1 MASGVP
7 HRATS
12 PAAALAA
19 ALALAAAAYGRV
31 LHGEL
36 QLDDSITIEQ
46 NLAVKDLAGYVSDH
60 LAHEV
65 LGGGRPVTNLTF
77 ALNYAAG
84 RLDPWGYHLANVGI
98 HLAVAVLVFLFT
110 RAVLRL
116 AGAGRADGLAAAVA
130 GAFALHPLQSEAV
143 SYVTQRSEALASGLT
158 LAALLLVLAAERR
171 GATWRGGALLAAGF
185 ATFVLALGAKP
196 IALTMPAAWL
206 LLAWAVP
213 APEGRG
219 ALLSWPRRLLAV
231 APFLAVEVPYAAG
244 ILRSIEGSGHAGF
257 SVAGLSPWTYLLTQL
272 RAVATYLRLL
282 LWPAG
287 QNVDWDFP
295 VSRSLAEPAV
305 LLCGLLLA
313 SLAGG
318 AVALVLSARRL
329 RGEPAGGAARVA
341 GFGVLFFLLALSP
354 TSTVVPL
361 ADVLGEHRVY
371 LAAWGILTAIAVA
384 GERVV
389 AWAERLGKRR
399 AALGGA
405 VVIAAV
411 WAALALALH
420 RRNAVWETQLALMS
434 DAVAKSPEK
443 AGPHLSLG
451 YALRVAGRHDE
462 AIAEYRKAL
471 PCARDEAE
479 AMKIVRNLGAALIW
493 AGRNDE
499 AIGVLEQ
506 ALPEAPRDSDLLTNL
521 AVAWGAK
528 GNAELARF
536 YAHAAVAADPDQGGA
551 WNLLGRLALGDD
563 DLPTARDA
571 LERAVALDPDAGIR
585 HYNLGRVLERQRNLE
600 GACAEWGRALEVNLE
615 GPKRAEIERIVQR
628 TCAR

>member
-1 MASGVP
+1 MASDLR
-7 HRATS
+7 HRIAS
-12 PAAALAA
+12 PAGALAA
-19 ALALAAAAYGRV
+19 ALALAAVAYARV

-46 NLAVKDLAGYVSDH
+46 NLAVKDLAGYLGDH
-60 LAHEV
+60 LAHEI

-77 ALNYAAG
+77 ALNYAAA

-116 AGAGRADGLAAAVA
+116 AGAARADGLAAAVA

-171 GATWRGGALLAAGF
+171 GPTWRGGALLAAGL
-185 ATFVLALGAKP
+185 ATFLLALGAKP

-213 APEGRG
+213 APERRG
-219 ALLSWPRRLLAV
+219 ALLSWPQRLLAV
-231 APFLAVEVPYAAG
+231 APFLAAEVPYAAG
-244 ILRSIEGSGHAGF
+244 VLRSIEGSGHAGF
-257 SVAGLSPWTYLLTQL
+257 SMAGLTPWTYLLTQV

-305 LLCGLLLA
+305 LLCVLLLA
-313 SLAGG
+313 SLAAG
-318 AVALVLSARRL
+318 AVALVLVARRL
-329 RGEPAGGAARVA
+329 RPEAAGAARVA
-341 GFGVLFFLLALSP
+341 GFGALFFLLALSP
-354 TSTVVPL
+354 TSSVVPL
-361 ADVLGEHRVY
+361 ADPLVEHRVY
-371 LAAWGILTAIAVA
+371 LAAWGILTAVAVA
-384 GERVV
+384 GERIV
-389 AWAERLGKRR
+389 AWAGRLGARR

-405 VVIAAV
+405 LIVAAV
-411 WAALALALH
+411 WAAQALALH
-420 RRNAVWETQLALMS
+420 RRNAVWETQLALMA

-462 AIAEYRKAL
+462 AIEEYRKAL
-471 PCARDEAE
+471 LLARDEGQVLR
-479 AMKIVRNLGAALIW
+479 IQRNLAAALIW
-493 AGRNDE
+493 SGRNDE
-499 AIGVLEQ
+499 AIAVLEQ
-506 ALPEAPRDSDLLTNL
+506 ALPDAPQDSDLLTNL
-521 AVAWGAK
+521 AVAWSGN
-528 GNAELARF
+528 GNAALARF
-536 YAHAAVAADPDQGGA
+536 YANAAVAADPDQGGA

-571 LERAVALDPDAGIR
+571 LERAVALDPDVGIR
-585 HYNLGRVLERQRNLE
+585 HYNLGRVLERQRDLA
-600 GACAEWGRALEVNLE
+600 GACAEWGRALEASLE
-615 GPKRAEIERIVQR
+615 GSKRAELERIVQGSCVR
-628 TCAR
+628 